1 MDSGFPNQEALNQA
15 LNIYRA
21 EMRKYLIRT
30 LRQVPGRRVEELLR
44 SSLNQNR
51 RSEFARAIEGGTD
64 LEGAIDIG
72 DFPHIVQRNWDAAFS
87 PEWGYD
93 KSLQSRV
100 FMIRD
105 SRNQDYHPGL
115 EDLDSEDVRSN
126 LTIIA
131 QVLNQIN
138 AQDARKNVEA
148 IRGRLAAQPELAGE
162 PEIATPTDQEQVPT
176 PPQEPEKSDPKPRP
190 RSRSSLNLKPWWQVI
205 EPHPD
210 VTDGSFS
217 QSEFAADLEQVITGK
232 ASREYGNPA
241 EFFSRT
247 YITPGIH
254 TLLVNAIK
262 RINGQGGDPVI
273 QTKTG
278 FGGGKTHS
286 LIALYHLASSPNAL
300 ANDPEV
306 QRLFTGANIDPRQH
320 ANAKVAVII
329 GSYHS
334 AATTRT
340 TDNGGPLN
348 TLWGEMAYQLGGQE
362 AYDLVNVSGKQAI
375 APVGEQLD
383 ALFASVGPA
392 VILID
397 ELVAHVRN
405 VPREN
410 VGPIYTFLQ
419 ALTESATR
427 SKNVTIVVTLP
438 EHSEEAGGDA
448 GMEALTRLE
457 HLFGRS
463 QAIWQPL
470 EVNEAFEV
478 VRRRLFANNVDEEE
492 RDRTCEAFSKLY
504 GGTLKRHFPREATE
518 IRYAQRIKDCFPI
531 HPEIFDRLYNDW
543 SPIYAFQRT
552 RGVLRIMANVINRL
566 YRDKQYAPLILPAS
580 LPLNDQAL
588 ANEFD
593 RVLDG
598 RWDLVVAEIDGPNAR
613 TAVIDDSQKQFGDV
627 GGAARRVARGIFLG
641 SPPTGAFRGIDY
653 RQTMLA
659 SVEPGQSVGA
669 YRDALDRMHGQLY
682 FLYQADA
689 GRQFFHTQENLNKV
703 AADREVQISNDA
715 IDDYIIARLRDASG
729 RGIGTRRSDVV
740 VCPESSADVQDV
752 DFVRLVILQPS
763 KYAPSRSTD
772 TDYAYSAALNILNK
786 RGENGRTMPNSLLFL
801 VSKYNEINSLRNLTR
816 KYLAWDSII
825 QGERKLDLDGAR
837 FAEASRNANSADQS
851 VINLLPAAYKWVLAP
866 YQTEEQRADEFEFTL
881 LQTDA
886 SGTGDIVEKA
896 FEICVDEEAL
906 VDQIDPTELQAMLER
921 HVWDNDNYGDHISV
935 DVLWQL
941 MTSHA
946 YMHRLRNKTVLNA
959 AIARGATQRIFGHAT
974 GYRDGTYNELRFGD
988 APTHLLGEL
997 AGLIVRH
1004 EMAELVEEEKEKA
1017 RTAGSDDPQPTPPPD
1032 TEDYDGDEE
1041 PHQEQPSPPR
1051 PKTTDITVSKKI
1063 ENDLSVDL
1071 NVYREE
1077 LLRTLRTGGGDV
1089 AIEITIIAHNPDG
1102 FSENITRSVRQNSE
1116 QLGFDIQIPEN

>member
-1 MDSGFPNQEALNQA
+1 MD
-15 LNIYRA
+15 IYRDA
-21 EMRKYLIRT
+21 MRPFIIRQ
-30 LRQVPGRRVEELLR
+30 LQRAKGAKVPDAVERALGYNQRDNFKTDLARNNGNLQATIDVNHFSWIIGNQDNWDQCFSSVFRHHSSTQNLLR
-44 SSLNQNR
+44 SINDARTMMAHPDPQDMDRNEVQSTLTQIANILGRINAP
-51 RSEFARAIEGGTD
+51 SEK
-64 LEGAIDIG
+64 
-72 DFPHIVQRNWDAAFS
+72 AAT
-87 PEWGYD
+87 E
-93 KSLQSRV
+93 K
-100 FMIRD
+100 IRD
-105 SRNQDYHPGL
+105 SLNATLIPDASPQSTP
-115 EDLDSEDVRSN
+115 SP
-126 LTIIA
+126 TIT
-131 QVLNQIN
+131 VP
-138 AQDARKNVEA
+138 KPE
-148 IRGRLAAQPELAGE
+148 QPA
-162 PEIATPTDQEQVPT
+162 P
-176 PPQEPEKSDPKPRP
+176 KPKPRTTT
-190 RSRSSLNLKPWWQVI
+190 RSSSNLKPWWQVI

-232 ASREYGNPA
+232 ASREYGDPA

-247 YITPGIH
+247 YITPGIR

-286 LIALYHLASSPNAL
+286 LIALYHLASSPDAL

-306 QRLFTGANIDPRQH
+306 QRLFTDADVDPNQH
-320 ANAKVAVII
+320 AVAKVAVII

-340 TDNGGPLN
+340 TRNGNPLN

-362 AYDLVNVSGKQAI
+362 AYDLVDVSGRQAI

-383 ALFASVGPA
+383 ALFESVGPS

-492 RDRTCEAFSKLY
+492 RDRTCDAFSKLY
-504 GGTLKRHFPREATE
+504 GGALKRHFPREATE
-518 IRYAQRIKDCFPI
+518 IRYVQRIKDCFPI

-566 YRDKQYAPLILPAS
+566 YRDKNYAPVILPAS

-588 ANEFD
+588 ANEFE

-613 TAVIDDSQKQFGDV
+613 TAIIDDSQKQFGDV
-627 GGAARRVARGIFLG
+627 GGAARRVARTIFLG
-641 SPPTGAFRGIDY
+641 SPPTGAFRGIDR
-653 RQTMLA
+653 RQVMLA

-669 YRDALDRMHGQLY
+669 YRDAIDRMHGQLY

-703 AADREVQISNDA
+703 AADREVQIADQA
-715 IDDYIIARLRDASG
+715 IDDYIVARLREAAG

-740 VCPESSADVQDV
+740 VCPESSADVPDV
-752 DFVRLVILQPS
+752 DFVRLVILLPS
-763 KYAPSRSTD
+763 KYVHSRSSD
-772 TDYAYSAALNILNK
+772 TNYAYPEALDILNK
-786 RGENGRTMPNSLLFL
+786 RGENGRTMPNTLLFL

-825 QGERKLDLDGAR
+825 NGDRKLELDGAR
-837 FAEASRNANSADQS
+837 YTEASKNAESADQS
-851 VINLLPAAYKWVLAP
+851 VTNLLPTAYKWVLAP
-866 YQTEEQRADEFEFTL
+866 YQTEDQRADEFGFTL

-896 FEICVDEEAL
+896 FEICVSDEAL
-906 VDQIDPTELQAMLER
+906 VDEVDPTELQAMLER
-921 HVWDNDNYGDHISV
+921 YVWENDNYGDHISV
-935 DVLWQL
+935 DLLWQL

-946 YMHRLRNKTVLNA
+946 YMHRLRNKSVLNA
-959 AIARGATQRIFGHAT
+959 AISSGARQRIFGHAT
-974 GYRDGTYNELRFGD
+974 GYRDGTYDELRFGD
-988 APTHLLGEL
+988 EPTHLLGEL
-997 AGLIVRH
+997 SGLIVRS
-1004 EMAELVEEEKEKA
+1004 EMAELVEEEKAKS
-1017 RTAGSDDPQPTPPPD
+1017 AGDDEPQHPD
-1032 TEDYDGDEE
+1032 TEDFDADEGEE
-1041 PHQEQPSPPR
+1041 PAPDQPSKPR
-1051 PKTTDITVSKKI
+1051 PKTTSITVSKKI

-1089 AIEITIIAHNPDG
+1089 AIEITIVAHNPDG

-1116 QLGFDIQIPEN
+1116 QLGFHIQIPQN